1 MQEKDFNKIEMKN
14 NVYFNVFAYENKL
27 VFPIYVSDQSFK
39 ASMGLLLLK
48 K

>member
-1 MQEKDFNKIEMKN
+1 MQEKDFNKTGMMN
-14 NVYFNVFAYENKL
+14 NVCINVFAYENKL